1 MFMHDSNAQSGN
13 ERLTMRTW
21 RFTMLRLVLASV
33 AVIALLLVAAPNA
46 RAAGAGAVSYTQT
59 FKNVTETFHDV
70 NPCSGAPATI
80 TITYN
85 GVFHITVLTSGQGA
99 GTFWATGTQT
109 GNFTLVPDDPAQ
121 PTYTGHFAIWFG
133 DNDNL
138 HNGTE
143 TFTFNLHGTGSD
155 GSTLSVH
162 ETEHLSVSASGATLA
177 FDKLA
182 CH

>member
-1 MFMHDSNAQSGN
+1 MKSWKFT
-13 ERLTMRTW
+13 RVW
-21 RFTMLRLVLASV
+21 RILAPLVV
-33 AVIALLLVAAPNA
+33 VALLLLAAPSA
-46 RAAGAGAVSYTQT
+46 FAEGAGAISYTQT
-59 FKNVTETFHDV
+59 FKNVTEVFYDV

-85 GVFHITVLTSGQGA
+85 GVFHVTQLTSGQGA

-121 PTYTGHFAIWFG
+121 PTYTGHFAAWFG

-143 TFTFNLHGTGSD
+143 TATFNLHGTGSD

-162 ETEHLSVSASGATLA
+162 ETEHVSVSASGVTLA
-177 FDKLA
+177 CDKLA

>member
-1 MFMHDSNAQSGN
+1 
-13 ERLTMRTW
+13 
-21 RFTMLRLVLASV
+21 
-33 AVIALLLVAAPNA
+33 
-46 RAAGAGAVSYTQT
+46 
-59 FKNVTETFHDV
+59 
-70 NPCSGAPATI
+70 
-80 TITYN
+80 
-85 GVFHITVLTSGQGA
+85 VLTSGQGA

-109 GNFTLVPDDPAQ
+109 GNFTLVLDDPTQ
-121 PTYTGHFAIWFG
+121 PTYTGHFTVWFG

-143 TFTFNLHGTGSD
+143 TATFNVHGTGSD

-162 ETEHLSVSASGATLA
+162 ETEHPSVSASGATLA

>member
-1 MFMHDSNAQSGN
+1 MKSWKFT
-13 ERLTMRTW
+13 RVW
-21 RFTMLRLVLASV
+21 RILAPLVV
-33 AVIALLLVAAPNA
+33 VALLLLAAPSA
-46 RAAGAGAVSYTQT
+46 FAEGAGAISYTQT
-59 FKNVTETFHDV
+59 FKNVTEVFYDV

-85 GVFHITVLTSGQGA
+85 GVFHVTQLTSGQGA

-121 PTYTGHFAIWFG
+121 PTYTGHFAAWFG

-143 TFTFNLHGTGSD
+143 TSTFNVHGTGSD
-155 GSTLSVH
+155 GSTLSFRA
-162 ETEHLSVSASGATLA
+162 TEHMSVSASGITLA